1 MRWSK
6 GRWFRHKLNNYKDN
20 PRKFAKGEQCMQ
32 RHLYEHF
39 NLPGR
44 SGFLNDVFVTLIDK
58 VDPKD
63 STKREDY

>member
-1 MRWSK
+1 
-6 GRWFRHKLNNYKDN
+6 
-20 PRKFAKGEQCMQ
+20 MQ